1 MEMESKSIYLLSD
14 PPSLHKKCW
23 ELVFLILDAA
33 FKLLYVQYIWN
44 LKKQITYNNQTLWP
58 QNV

>member
-14 PPSLHKKCW
+14 PPSLHKKSW

-33 FKLLYVQYIWN
+33 FKLLYVQYI
-44 LKKQITYNNQTLWP
+44 
-58 QNV
+58 